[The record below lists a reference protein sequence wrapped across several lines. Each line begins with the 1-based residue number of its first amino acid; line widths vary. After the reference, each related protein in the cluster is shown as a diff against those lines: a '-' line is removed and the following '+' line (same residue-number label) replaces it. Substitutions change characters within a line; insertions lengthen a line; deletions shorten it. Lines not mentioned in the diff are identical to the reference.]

1 MACKYVNG
9 NFLFHQPCGLWN
21 DPVFMVVATYTYR
34 HRQAV
39 RGKNVVQM
47 AACHLPVRTLM
58 RN

>member
-1 MACKYVNG
+1 MVIFYFISLAG
-9 NFLFHQPCGLWN
+9 CGMN
-21 DPVFMVVATYTYR
+21 PVFMVVATYTYR